1 MKCGL
6 LLGASATIRGDVENS
21 EIVEGYVGLKMNQEC
36 KHRFRCS
43 SLFLISEI

>member
-6 LLGASATIRGDVENS
+6 LLGAAATIHGDVENS
-21 EIVEGYVGLKMNQEC
+21 EIVGGYVGLKMKQEC

-43 SLFLISEI
+43 SLFLVS